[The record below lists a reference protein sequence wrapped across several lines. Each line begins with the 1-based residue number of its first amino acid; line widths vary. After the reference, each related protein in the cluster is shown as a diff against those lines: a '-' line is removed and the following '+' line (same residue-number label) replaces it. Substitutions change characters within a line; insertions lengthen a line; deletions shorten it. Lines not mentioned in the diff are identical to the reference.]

1 LGKDKGLKPTAKF
14 NRRYAT
20 KTYDLYISINEK
32 RMTGEIK
39 IFIADDHPI
48 FRHGLRQIIE
58 RAPQLV
64 VVDEAEDGETAWQK
78 LTVTDA
84 DVAILDVDMPG
95 RDGFEVARA
104 IRDARLKV
112 AVIFLTMH
120 KDEHFLNQALDLNVR
135 GYVVKDSALTDIV
148 QCIRTVAAGQ
158 EYVSPQLTGLL
169 LNRSRRA
176 AQLADSKPQITT
188 LTPIERRVLKLVAE
202 YKSNKQIAD
211 ELFLSVRTIEHHRAR
226 ISNKLEL
233 EGHHAL
239 LRFALEHQ
247 AAL

>member
-1 LGKDKGLKPTAKF
+1 
-14 NRRYAT
+14 
-20 KTYDLYISINEK
+20 
-32 RMTGEIK
+32 MTGEIK
-39 IFIADDHPI
+39 VFIADDHPI

-78 LTVTDA
+78 LRATDA
-84 DVAILDVDMPG
+84 EVAILDVDMPE

-104 IRDARLKV
+104 VRDACLNI

-120 KDEHFLNQALDLNVR
+120 KDEHFLNQALDLNVK
-135 GYVVKDSALTDIV
+135 GYIVKDSALTDIV
-148 QCIRTVAAGQ
+148 QCIRAVAAGQ
-158 EYVSPQLTGLL
+158 EYVSPQLTGFL

-176 AQLADSKPQITT
+176 AALANSKPQISA
-188 LTPIERRVLKLVAE
+188 LTPTERRVLKLVAQ

-211 ELFLSVRTIEHHRAR
+211 ELCLSVRTIEHHRAR
-226 ISNKLEL
+226 VSQKLEL

-239 LRFALEHQ
+239 LKFALEHQ
-247 AAL
+247 AEL

>member
-1 LGKDKGLKPTAKF
+1 
-14 NRRYAT
+14 
-20 KTYDLYISINEK
+20 
-32 RMTGEIK
+32 MTGEIK

-78 LTVTDA
+78 LGATKV

-104 IRDARLKV
+104 IHEARLPV
-112 AVIFLTMH
+112 AIVFLTMH
-120 KDEHFLNQALDLNVR
+120 KDEHFLNQALDLNVK
-135 GYVVKDSALTDIV
+135 GYVVKDSALTEIV
-148 QCIRTVAAGQ
+148 QCIRAVAAGR
-158 EYVSPQLTGLL
+158 EFVSPQLTGIL

-176 AQLADSKPQITT
+176 AELVARKPQLSA
-188 LTPIERRVLKLVAE
+188 LTPIERRVLKLVAD

-226 ISNKLEL
+226 ISQKLEL
-233 EGHHAL
+233 EGRHAL
-239 LRFALEHQ
+239 LKFALENQ
-247 AAL
+247 AEL

>member
-1 LGKDKGLKPTAKF
+1 MA
-14 NRRYAT
+14 
-20 KTYDLYISINEK
+20 S
-32 RMTGEIK
+32 EIK
-39 IFIADDHPI
+39 VFIADDHPI

-58 RAPQLV
+58 RAPQIV

-78 LTVTDA
+78 LRATDA
-84 DVAILDVDMPG
+84 EVAILDVDMPG

-104 IRDARLKV
+104 VRDARLKI
-112 AVIFLTMH
+112 AVVFLTMH
-120 KDEHFLNQALDLNVR
+120 KDEHFLNQALDLGVK
-135 GYVVKDSALTDIV
+135 GYIIKDSALTEIA
-148 QCIRTVAAGQ
+148 QCIRAVAAGQ
-158 EYVSPQLTGLL
+158 EYVSPQLTGFL

-176 AQLADSKPQITT
+176 AQLADSKPQITA

-226 ISNKLEL
+226 ISQKLEL

-239 LRFALEHQ
+239 LKFALEHQ
-247 AAL
+247 AEL

>member
-1 LGKDKGLKPTAKF
+1 
-14 NRRYAT
+14 
-20 KTYDLYISINEK
+20 
-32 RMTGEIK
+32 MTGEIK
-39 IFIADDHPI
+39 VLIADDHPI

-58 RAPQLV
+58 RAPHIV

-78 LTVTDA
+78 LRTTDV

-104 IRDARLKV
+104 VRDARMKL
-112 AVIFLTMH
+112 AIAFLTMH
-120 KDEHFLNQALDLNVR
+120 KDEHFLNQALDLNVN
-135 GYVVKDSALTDIV
+135 GYVVKDSALTEIV

-158 EYVSPQLTGLL
+158 EYVSPQLTSFL

-176 AQLADSKPQITT
+176 AQFADNKPQLAL
-188 LTPIERRVLKLVAE
+188 LTPVERRVLKLVAE
-202 YKSNKQIAD
+202 YKSSKQIAD

-226 ISNKLEL
+226 ISQKLEL

-239 LRFALEHQ
+239 LKFALEHQ
-247 AAL
+247 SEL

>member
-1 LGKDKGLKPTAKF
+1 
-14 NRRYAT
+14 
-20 KTYDLYISINEK
+20 
-32 RMTGEIK
+32 MTPEIRV
-39 IFIADDHPI
+39 FIADDHPI

-78 LTVTDA
+78 LQMTSA
-84 DVAILDVDMPG
+84 EVAILDVDMPG

-104 IRDARLKV
+104 VLAARLNIALV
-112 AVIFLTMH
+112 FLTMH
-120 KDEHFLNQALDLNVR
+120 KDEHFLNQALDLKVK
-135 GYVVKDSALTDIV
+135 GYLIKDSALTEIAP
-148 QCIRTVAAGQ
+148 CIRAVAAGQ
-158 EYVSPQLTGLL
+158 DYVSPQLTGFL
-169 LNRSRRA
+169 LNRSRRVSELTA
-176 AQLADSKPQITT
+176 RKPQLAS

-226 ISNKLEL
+226 ISQKLEL

-239 LRFALEHQ
+239 LKFALEHQ
-247 AAL
+247 AELS